1 MTEARTADPSNG
13 SGPGPSKRASTEP
26 GGIAMDGRNGA
37 AGRRRWNGEAVV
49 GPALVLLMLF
59 ALLFL

>member
-1 MTEARTADPSNG
+1 
-13 SGPGPSKRASTEP
+13 
-26 GGIAMDGRNGA
+26 MDGRNGA